1 MSPIRSLLRWLNR
14 YKHHILIWILIW
26 EILMF
31 ANPLEGDKVWTST
44 IALVIM
50 LGYLAVFYLTSLFIY
65 PLFRDGK
72 KFESILLL
80 LLQGAIYVG
89 HLAALWFVVYPFLG
103 LVDPR
108 DYLSVQYIVYTS
120 WIHYFFLVAAASV
133 YFWHCN
139 NRLKLAKSAELER
152 KQLQLE
158 KEKLESERELMEKEK
173 TFLKNQFNEHTIF
186 NFFNSL
192 NRKVYRQV
200 PEASEAISLFSD
212 FLSYSLRLKFDT
224 KVPLR
229 KEIDFIKDYIE
240 IQRILVKDL
249 SLDYQ
254 EIGPIDHV
262 NLPPYVLFPFIENAF
277 KHGIVNDPNHPM
289 KVKLDVNGK
298 LAFEVSNQKGAR
310 RPNSPGVGFR
320 NVKRMLDIYYP
331 NQYDLSFND
340 DAEQY
345 MVHLTINDV

>member
-1 MSPIRSLLRWLNR
+1 MA
-14 YKHHILIWILIW
+14 LI
-26 EILMF
+26 
-31 ANPLEGDKVWTST
+31 
-44 IALVIM
+44 IM
-50 LGYLAVFYLTSLFIY
+50 LGYLMVFYLTSLYLF

-72 KFESILLL
+72 KLKSISLL

-89 HLAALWFVVYPFLG
+89 HLVALWFVVFPSLEV
-103 LVDPR
+103 VDPR
-108 DYLSVQYIVYTS
+108 NLSVEHIVYTCS
-120 WIHYFFLVAAASV
+120 VHYFFLVAAASV

-139 NRLKLAKSAELER
+139 NRWKLAKSAELER

-212 FLSYSLRLKFDT
+212 FLSYSLQLKFDT

-229 KEIDFIKDYIE
+229 EEIGFIKDYIE
-240 IQRILVKDL
+240 IQRILVKEL

-254 EIGPIDHV
+254 EIGPIDHT

-277 KHGIVNDPNHPM
+277 KHGIVNDPGHP
-289 KVKLDVNGK
+289 VKIKLNVNGK
-298 LAFEVSNQKGAR
+298 LAFEVVNKKGAR
-310 RPNSPGVGFR
+310 RQNSTGVGFK
-320 NVKRMLDIYYP
+320 NVRRTLDIYYP
-331 NQYDLSFND
+331 NQYNLSVD
-340 DAEQY
+340 DDTEHY